1 MFFNSFLELFTKGGY
16 TLLLLILCS
25 IWSLTVIIEKSIT
38 LKGISK
44 IAIQELKLK
53 IYTSLKNMDLQEA
66 IAVSKSYRKKV
77 LFGKIKS
84 PLSSVFS
91 YIFKNIKEPKAEL
104 LESAYKKLD
113 VELITL
119 EKGLGVLST
128 LGAVSP
134 FIGLFGTVLGII
146 KSFQALSINE
156 ASSYL
161 NVMEG
166 IAQALITTAAGLA
179 VAVPAVVF
187 YNYYTKK
194 IKKSIPLLEE
204 AIDELVKK
212 FKSSEKQ

>member
-1 MFFNSFLELFTKGGY
+1 VFT
-16 TLLLLILCS
+16 
-25 IWSLTVIIEKSIT
+25 
-38 LKGISK
+38 
-44 IAIQELKLK
+44 
-53 IYTSLKNMDLQEA
+53 
-66 IAVSKSYRKKV
+66 
-77 LFGKIKS
+77 
-84 PLSSVFS
+84 

-104 LESAYKKLD
+104 TESAYKKLD
-113 VELITL
+113 IELIAL

-128 LGAVSP
+128 LGAVAP

-166 IAQALITTAAGLA
+166 IAEALITTAAGLA

-187 YNYYTKK
+187 YNYFTKK

-212 FKSSEKQ
+212 LKSSEKQ